1 MVKAVDCG
9 STTRGFESRR
19 SPSWDMITK
28 MGPRTKQMIRWIISF
43 TCVLLFFCSTSLT
56 AIAQQSPITPEQ
68 LQQGEKLAAKAF
80 AEDKKGNF
88 PGAEAYGRELIQQF
102 PTNPAMGR
110 NQGNARVSQNKL
122 EEAIADF
129 NQSIQLATNAA
140 DPYLNRGVAYEGLH
154 RYTDAINDYNRVL
167 DMDSN
172 DPMAYN
178 NRGNAKGGQGFWDS
192 AMADYQKA
200 TEIAPNFAFAQAN
213 CALALYQ
220 TGEKEQSIRLMRNLL
235 RKYPM
240 FPDIRAALT
249 AVLWETGKQGEAES
263 NWVAAVG
270 LDSRYPDLEWV
281 ANTRRWPPEMVATL
295 SKFLNLEP

>member
-1 MVKAVDCG
+1 MVKAVGCG
-9 STTRGFESRR
+9 PTTRGFDPRR

-28 MGPRTKQMIRWIISF
+28 TSPTTKQMIRWIISF
-43 TCVLLFFCSTSLT
+43 TCVLLFFCSTSPT

-68 LQQGEKLAAKAF
+68 LQQGEELAAKAF

-110 NQGNARVSQNKL
+110 NRGNSRVSQNKL
-122 EEAIADF
+122 EEAIPDF
-129 NQSIQLATNAA
+129 NQSIQLAPNATN
-140 DPYLNRGVAYEGLH
+140 PYLNRGVAYEGLG
-154 RYTDAINDYNRVL
+154 RYEEAIDDYNRVL
-167 DMDSN
+167 AIDPN

-178 NRGNAKGGQGFWDS
+178 NRGKAKGGQGLWQS
-192 AMADYQKA
+192 AIADYQKA

-213 CALALYQ
+213 YALALYQ
-220 TGEKEQSIRLMRNLL
+220 TGETKQSIRIMRNLL

-270 LDSRYPDLEWV
+270 LDSRYQDLEWV
-281 ANTRRWPPEMVATL
+281 ANTRRWPPEMVAAL